1 MAKLPAQIAAIHTA
15 VEDARKV
22 VDGLKGRVDLS
33 RKTQRAREKDLE
45 DNQVKRQKFEG
56 QLYQVKTNKEYSA
69 VLAEIEEVKQQ
80 KSKIEEEIL
89 TLMERQERLAGEIKD
104 AEGGLKAAEA
114 EGATAEKQLRE
125 RLATVEAE
133 LGGVKGERASVA
145 RGRPANVRAD
155 YDRLLRAR
163 AGLAIVPAV
172 QPNLCAPRRRP
183 LRPRRPQALRAQHAR
198 RACESCGRCL
208 YWQACCRAAP
218 PPQREG
224 ARARRPARR
233 PHPAS
238 PSTPTGRAA
247 AIPVLGAG

>member
-1 MAKLPAQIAAIHTA
+1 MDGQLKTLIALQSLDTRIAGLEAEAARIPRDLETLRARTAEAKKIVDAAKTA
-15 VEDARKV
+15 LDAARK
-22 VDGLKGRVDLS
+22 D
-33 RKTQRAREKDLE
+33 TRAKEKDLE

-104 AEGGLKAAEA
+104 AESELKAAEA

-125 RLATVEAE
+125 RLAAVEAE

-145 RGRPANVRAD
+145 RGLPANVLAD

-163 AGLAIVPAV
+163 AGLAIVPV
-172 QPNLCAPRRRP
+172 LKPNLCG
-183 LRPRRPQALRAQHAR
+183 
-198 RACESCGRCL
+198 ACRMTVT
-208 YWQACCRAAP
+208 
-218 PPQREG
+218 PQR
-224 ARARRPARR
+224 
-233 PHPAS
+233 
-238 PSTPTGRAA
+238 
-247 AIPVLGAG
+247 LQ